1 MMRSAK
7 QEQDEDGDPR
17 EVASTVERRRLEY
30 LRRHREQ
37 IQQRYR
43 LEAERREEELEAD
56 VAAMKARRDEVRA
69 AKAAQKDKK
78 PGGNAPA
85 STLKPARSLPSIY
98 ARVDDLGHE
107 ELQLLA
113 SRLRVESSETQLNLR
128 GKFHARYMKDAY
140 PIAGSQLT
148 LEKQREMEVAAKK
161 KLLLS
166 EASSLAERG
175 SYGSR
180 KKSGVFSLGL
190 GRAHGRSK
198 FEHYVG
204 KLTTHLKGEQEQV
217 RRSEAERQIRLCAVQ
232 HREGMEQFWR
242 LMHTAPK
249 REVIAWLKFHSF
261 LDVNVPVR
269 LGSKDNAD
277 EVVVYEDRTLGLT
290 PLMAACRALCVE
302 IVRCLLD
309 HGAVVWLATANGD
322 TALHFLWRN
331 WLLGATDS
339 VKDADALMLRSQHVQ
354 DITKD
359 LIAQGCDVN
368 AQNAFGETALQFC
381 SRYGLHDC
389 AKLLLANGADAF
401 IRDRKGVSAVQY
413 ARDHSYE
420 SLYQL
425 LLHYKTIEQVRAKE
439 KERHETTT
447 LLNQKRGALAAT
459 WSQTPEHFFTKL
471 KVEQKRAGHL
481 RNQYVD
487 SRGHVI
493 VCSDEE

>member
-43 LEAERREEELEAD
+43 LEAERRVEELEAD

-180 KKSGVFSLGL
+180 KKSGVFSFGL

-261 LDVNVPVR
+261 LDVNVPLV
-269 LGSKDNAD
+269 A
-277 EVVVYEDRTLGLT
+277 
-290 PLMAACRALCVE
+290 PCAL
-302 IVRCLLD
+302 RS
-309 HGAVVWLATANGD
+309 
-322 TALHFLWRN
+322 N

-339 VKDADALMLRSQHVQ
+339 VKDAAALMLRSQHVQ